1 MSKLSFDIE
10 LSLQSP
16 AQGDAQGFRTAANRI
31 DCGRQLVKLY
41 AAAAQFERGQREQ
54 LDLTCSYARARGE
67 RRPRVVSATCRSTAT
82 SLPAACAPQAP

>member
-41 AAAAQFERGQREQ
+41 AAAAQFERGQRERPDP
-54 LDLTCSYARARGE
+54 DLLLRARAC
-67 RRPRVVSATCRSTAT
+67 RRATTRR
-82 SLPAACAPQAP
+82 